1 MDSYL
6 LQPYEEPCSVMT
18 TSFKPK
24 DLSSSSTTMT
34 TSLTAPPPSLD
45 KYYFVVGTALALPS
59 EDEPTKGRIL
69 VFSVTENK
77 LRLEAETTVRGAVY
91 CICDFNGKILAGVN
105 SKVFFVTCLQLGRHF
120 FFFFFFAALAKMIGA
135 TPEMDRS
142 GRRNLGIIYGV

>member
-91 CICDFNGKILAGVN
+91 CICDFILVGDMMKSVSLLSYSPVESVIRVRFLFGV
-105 SKVFFVTCLQLGRHF
+105 V
-120 FFFFFFAALAKMIGA
+120 
-135 TPEMDRS
+135 
-142 GRRNLGIIYGV
+142 